1 MTLYNPKMFRL
12 STQIF
17 EEPHVN
23 IIHSTGHF
31 VSLWSIIGILNTI
44 SSIILN
50 LKNNSQIKKPKGLPW
65 CLQIQKIIFL
75 KNNPGRL

>member
-44 SSIILN
+44 SSDN
-50 LKNNSQIKKPKGLPW
+50 IKS
-65 CLQIQKIIFL
+65 
-75 KNNPGRL
+75 